1 MKSLSEEFK
10 KLNDNKL
17 NLSTEELEKFT
28 KVQNDLV
35 KLMPDI
41 VASYI
46 DTPIGMVGVLLT
58 SLYVFMN
65 YKSVL
70 GVVFL
75 FVAYEIV
82 RRSARVNNR
91 VPMMLHTP
99 SQAKKDTELA
109 AMNPVAPTSLEEDLV
124 EQMAPVGKSSLISY
138 TMSEYKPVSTDIH
151 NASSI

>member
-1 MKSLSEEFK
+1 MFFSSYYQSLSQMEIGMLLLF
-10 KLNDNKL
+10 
-17 NLSTEELEKFT
+17 
-28 KVQNDLV
+28 VIYLV
-35 KLMPDI
+35 VDIYPPEI

-91 VPMMLHTP
+91 VPMMLNTP
-99 SQAKKDTELA
+99 TQAKKNAELA
-109 AMNPVAPTSLEEDLV
+109 AMNPPLATSLEEDVV

-138 TMSEYKPVSTDIH
+138 TMSEYKPVSSDIH
-151 NASSI
+151 NASAL

>member
-1 MKSLSEEFK
+1 MDFGMLALFIIY
-10 KLNDNKL
+10 LVLDIYPP
-17 NLSTEELEKFT
+17 EL
-28 KVQNDLV
+28 
-35 KLMPDI
+35 

-46 DTPIGMVGVLLT
+46 DTSLGMVGILLIT
-58 SLYVFMN
+58 LYVFIN
-65 YKSVL
+65 FNPIL

-99 SQAKKDTELA
+99 SQSKKDAELA
-109 AMNPVAPTSLEEDLV
+109 AMNPVASTSLEEDMV
-124 EQMAPVGKSSLISY
+124 HQMAPVGKSSLISY

-151 NASSI
+151 NASTL

>member
-1 MKSLSEEFK
+1 MLALFIIY
-10 KLNDNKL
+10 LVLDIYPP
-17 NLSTEELEKFT
+17 EL
-28 KVQNDLV
+28 
-35 KLMPDI
+35 

-46 DTPIGMVGVLLT
+46 DTSLGMVGILLIT
-58 SLYVFMN
+58 LYVFIN
-65 YKSVL
+65 FNPIL

-99 SQAKKDTELA
+99 SQAKKDAELA
-109 AMNPVAPTSLEEDLV
+109 AMNPVASTSLEENMV
-124 EQMAPVGKSSLISY
+124 HQMAPVGKSSLISY

-151 NASSI
+151 NASTL

>member
-1 MKSLSEEFK
+1 MNFSTYYQSLSKMDFGM
-10 KLNDNKL
+10 LALFIIYLVMDIYPP
-17 NLSTEELEKFT
+17 EL
-28 KVQNDLV
+28 
-35 KLMPDI
+35 I
-41 VASYI
+41 ASYI
-46 DTPIGMVGVLLT
+46 DTSLGMIGILLIT
-58 SLYVFMN
+58 LYVFMN
-65 YKSVL
+65 FNPIL

-99 SQAKKDTELA
+99 SQAKKDAELA
-109 AMNPVAPTSLEEDLV
+109 AMNPVASTSLEEDIV
-124 EQMAPVGKSSLISY
+124 HQMAPVGKSSMISY

>member
-1 MKSLSEEFK
+1 MNFSSYYQSLSQMEIGMMVLF
-10 KLNDNKL
+10 
-17 NLSTEELEKFT
+17 
-28 KVQNDLV
+28 VIYLV
-35 KLMPDI
+35 ADI
-41 VASYI
+41 YPPEIMASYI

-58 SLYVFMN
+58 TLYVFMN
-65 YKSVL
+65 FKPIL

-91 VPMMLHTP
+91 VPMMLYTP

-109 AMNPVAPTSLEEDLV
+109 EMNPAQPTSLEEQMV

-138 TMSEYKPVSTDIH
+138 TMSEYKPISSDIH

>member
-1 MKSLSEEFK
+1 MNFSSYYQSLSQMEIGMMVLF
-10 KLNDNKL
+10 
-17 NLSTEELEKFT
+17 
-28 KVQNDLV
+28 VIYLV
-35 KLMPDI
+35 ADI
-41 VASYI
+41 YPPEIMASYI

-58 SLYVFMN
+58 TLYVFMN
-65 YKSVL
+65 FKPIL

-91 VPMMLHTP
+91 VPMMLYTP

-109 AMNPVAPTSLEEDLV
+109 EMNPVQPTTLEEEVV

-138 TMSEYKPVSTDIH
+138 TMSEYKPISSDIH

>member
-1 MKSLSEEFK
+1 MFFSSYYQSLSQMEIGMLLLF
-10 KLNDNKL
+10 
-17 NLSTEELEKFT
+17 
-28 KVQNDLV
+28 VIYLV
-35 KLMPDI
+35 VDIYPPEI

-124 EQMAPVGKSSLISY
+124 EQMAPVGKSSLMSEP
-138 TMSEYKPVSTDIH
+138 MSEYKPVSTDIH

>member
-1 MKSLSEEFK
+1 MIFSSYYQSLSKMDFGM
-10 KLNDNKL
+10 LALFIIYLVLDIYPP
-17 NLSTEELEKFT
+17 EL
-28 KVQNDLV
+28 
-35 KLMPDI
+35 

-46 DTPIGMVGVLLT
+46 DTSLGMVGILLIT
-58 SLYVFMN
+58 LYVFIN
-65 YKSVL
+65 FNSIL

-99 SQAKKDTELA
+99 SQSKKDAELA
-109 AMNPVAPTSLEEDLV
+109 AMNPVHSTSLEEDMV
-124 EQMAPVGKSSLISY
+124 HQMAPVGKSSLISY

-151 NASSI
+151 NASTL